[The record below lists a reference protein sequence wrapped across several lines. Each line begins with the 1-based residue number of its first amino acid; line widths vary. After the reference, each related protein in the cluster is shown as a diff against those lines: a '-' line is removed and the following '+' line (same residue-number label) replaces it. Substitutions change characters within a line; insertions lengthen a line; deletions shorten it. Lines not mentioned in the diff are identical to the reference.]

1 MSKCLGTFSQALL
14 LFWNTSKIVIMN
26 DLMKDKWLVPIC
38 FGLIYFVW
46 GSTYLANWFAIQDIP
61 PLLMSGSR
69 FMGAGLVLL
78 LLSRFFGGAKI
89 TRKQVLNASKLGVMF
104 LAIGTGGMVWS
115 EQFISSGMV
124 ALMAAIQP
132 LFILLLMWQ
141 MHGKRPNFAGIVGTF
156 LGIIGM
162 TFLVGQDQFIGGAK
176 TILGLTIIFFSVL
189 SWGIASVQLSKTD
202 MPANKLQS
210 AAIQMLAGGGVL
222 LLVSLFSGE
231 AFHFQWANLTTRGAW
246 SWAYLMVFGSII
258 SFSAFNYLLVKSTP
272 DKVATANYINPVVAM
287 LLGWLLADELITG
300 QSLIAAVLMLT
311 GVVFIKTKIPFFEKI
326 SLFKSPNPTPDLMG
340 FMPVGATK
348 VVDVQPIKL
357 NAIARIWHGSTPV
370 EMTEEYVSLAKSNC
384 VANCEATPGNLGVTF
399 FHETEGEM
407 THHTFISYW
416 QDMEA
421 VKRFA
426 GEDFQRPRLFP
437 GEERFLV
444 KSDELVE
451 HRDMVMA

>member
-1 MSKCLGTFSQALL
+1 MKDLL
-14 LFWNTSKIVIMN
+14 
-26 DLMKDKWLVPIC
+26 KDKWLIPIC

-69 FMGAGLVLL
+69 FTGAGLVLL
-78 LLSRFFGGAKI
+78 MLSRFFGGAKI
-89 TRKQVLNASKLGVMF
+89 TKNQIINASKLGVMF

-176 TILGLTIIFFSVL
+176 TILGLSIIFVSVL
-189 SWGIASVQLSKTD
+189 SWGIASVRLSKTD

-210 AAIQMLAGGGVL
+210 AAVQMLAGGGVL
-222 LLVSLFSGE
+222 LIVSLISGE
-231 AFHFQWANLTTRGAW
+231 AFHFQWANLTQRGAL
-246 SWAYLMVFGSII
+246 SWIYLMVFGSII

-272 DKVATANYINPVVAM
+272 DKVATANYINPIVAM
-287 LLGWLLADELITG
+287 FLGWLLADELITG
-300 QSLIAAVLMLT
+300 QSLVAAALMLT

-326 SLFKSPNPTPDLMG
+326 NLFKRTNSAAPLMG
-340 FMPVGATK
+340 FMPIGAIK
-348 VVDVQPIKL
+348 IVDYQPVAS
-357 NAIARIWHGSTPV
+357 NAIARIWHGSTPST
-370 EMTEEYVSLAKSNC
+370 MTEEYISFAKSTC

-399 FHETEGEM
+399 FHETEGDV

-416 QDMEA
+416 KDMEA
-421 VKRFA
+421 VKRYA
-426 GEDFQRPRLFP
+426 GEDFQKPRFFA

-444 KSDELVE
+444 KSDALVE
-451 HRDMVMA
+451 HRDMMMA

>member
-1 MSKCLGTFSQALL
+1 MKD
-14 LFWNTSKIVIMN
+14 LF
-26 DLMKDKWLVPIC
+26 KDKWLIPIC

-46 GSTYLANWFAIQDIP
+46 GSTYLANWYAIQDIP

-69 FMGAGLVLL
+69 FLGAGLVLL
-78 LLSRFFGGAKI
+78 LLSSFVGGTK
-89 TRKQVLNASKLGVMF
+89 TNFNQLKNAALLGIMF
-104 LAIGTGGMVWS
+104 LAIGTGGMVWA

-141 MHGKRPNFAGIVGTF
+141 MNGKHPNVAGVAGTF

-162 TFLVGQDQFIGGAK
+162 SFLVGQDQFIGGKK
-176 TILGLTIIFFSVL
+176 TILGLTIILFSVL
-189 SWGIASVQLSKTD
+189 SWGVASVKLSKTD
-202 MPANKLQS
+202 MPTNKLQS
-210 AAIQMLAGGGVL
+210 AAIQMLSGGGIL

-231 AFHFQWANLTTRGAW
+231 PFNFQWADLTPRGAW
-246 SWAYLMVFGSII
+246 SWIYLMIFGSII

-287 LLGWLLADELITG
+287 FLGWFLADELITG

-311 GVVFIKTKIPFFEKI
+311 GVVFIKTKIPFFDKI
-326 SLFKSPNPTPDLMG
+326 SLFKNPNPTPDLMG

-348 VVDVQPIKL
+348 VVDAQPITS
-357 NAIARIWHGSTPV
+357 NAIARIWHGSTPA

-399 FHETEGEM
+399 FHETKGNM

-426 GEDFQRPRLFP
+426 GEDFQKPRFFA

-444 KSDELVE
+444 KSDEVVE
-451 HRDMVMA
+451 HRDLAMA

>member
-1 MSKCLGTFSQALL
+1 M
-14 LFWNTSKIVIMN
+14 
-26 DLMKDKWLVPIC
+26 
-38 FGLIYFVW
+38 
-46 GSTYLANWFAIQDIP
+46 
-61 PLLMSGSR
+61 
-69 FMGAGLVLL
+69 
-78 LLSRFFGGAKI
+78 FGGSKTTPAQWK
-89 TRKQVLNASKLGVMF
+89 NAAKLGIMF

-141 MHGKRPNFAGIVGTF
+141 MHGRRPNFAGIVGTF

-162 TFLVGQDQFIGGAK
+162 TFLVGQDQFIGGSK
-176 TILGLTIIFFSVL
+176 TILGLSIIL
-189 SWGIASVQLSKTD
+189 IASVKLSKTD
-202 MPANKLQS
+202 MPTNKLQS
-210 AAIQMLAGGGVL
+210 AAIQMLAGGVL
-222 LLVSLFSGE
+222 LLVVSLVSGE
-231 AFHFQWANLTTRGAW
+231 AFNFKWANLTTRGGL
-246 SWAYLMVFGSII
+246 SWIYLMVFGSII

-272 DKVATANYINPVVAM
+272 DKVATANYINPIVAM
-287 LLGWLLADELITG
+287 FLGWFLADELITG
-300 QSLIAAVLMLT
+300 QSLIAALLMLT
-311 GVVFIKTKIPFFEKI
+311 GVVFIKTRIPFFEKI

-340 FMPVGATK
+340 FMPIGATK
-348 VVDVQPIKL
+348 VVDVQAVPS
-357 NAIARIWHGSTPV
+357 NAIARIWHGSTPSS
-370 EMTEEYVSLAKSNC
+370 MTEEYISLAKSNC

-416 QDMEA
+416 QDLDA

-426 GEDFQRPRLFP
+426 GEDYQKPRFFA

-444 KSDELVE
+444 KSDAVVE

>member
-1 MSKCLGTFSQALL
+1 MKDLL
-14 LFWNTSKIVIMN
+14 
-26 DLMKDKWLVPIC
+26 KDKWLVPIC

-69 FMGAGLVLL
+69 FTGAGLVLL
-78 LLSRFFGGAKI
+78 LLSRFFGGAEI
-89 TRKQVLNASKLGVMF
+89 TKQQIFNAAKLGVMF

-141 MHGKRPNFAGIVGTF
+141 MNGKRPNFAGIVGTF

-162 TFLVGQDQFIGGAK
+162 TFLVGQDQFIGGSK
-176 TILGLTIIFFSVL
+176 TILGLSIILLSVL
-189 SWGIASVQLSKTD
+189 SWGIASVKLSKTD
-202 MPANKLQS
+202 MPTNKLQS
-210 AAIQMLAGGGVL
+210 AAIQMLSGGGVL
-222 LLVSLFSGE
+222 LVVSLVSGE
-231 AFHFQWANLTTRGAW
+231 AFNFHWANLTQRGGL
-246 SWAYLMVFGSII
+246 SWIYLMVFGSII

-272 DKVATANYINPVVAM
+272 YKVATANYINPVVAM
-287 LLGWLLADELITG
+287 FLGWLLADEIITG

-326 SLFKSPNPTPDLMG
+326 SLFKRPNPMPDLMG
-340 FMPVGATK
+340 FMPIGATK
-348 VVDVQPIKL
+348 VVDNQPITP
-357 NAIARIWHGSTPV
+357 NAIARIWHGSTPIN
-370 EMTEEYVSLAKSNC
+370 MTDEYVALAKSSC
-384 VANCEATPGNLGVTF
+384 VARCEATPGNLGVTF

-426 GEDFQRPRLFP
+426 GEDFQRPRFFA
-437 GEERFLV
+437 GEEKFLV
-444 KSDELVE
+444 KSDAFVE
-451 HRDMVMA
+451 HRDLVMA